1 MDWVLVTHWTLR
13 TSSVGLRRSP
23 RVGALHL
30 SRGGWR
36 TRLEN
41 TGLMVKPAH
50 QACMNQTVLELF
62 ALIFLDIQYLII
74 LAKEMT
80 Q

>member
-1 MDWVLVTHWTLR
+1 
-13 TSSVGLRRSP
+13 
-23 RVGALHL
+23 
-30 SRGGWR
+30 
-36 TRLEN
+36 
-41 TGLMVKPAH
+41 MVKPAH
-50 QACMNQTVLELF
+50 QASMNQTVLELF